1 MTPMQQAET
10 VNKVT
15 TTAILARK
23 KITSLQPFS
32 GARGKDVAAWA
43 ADANVVIPR
52 TKARLPVRAETI
64 FSVWLLP
71 LSRNR
76 QTKKTGSFCD
86 QP

>member
-52 TKARLPVRAETI
+52 TKAR
-64 FSVWLLP
+64 
-71 LSRNR
+71 
-76 QTKKTGSFCD
+76 
-86 QP
+86 